1 MTLPQTVTLRNYQ
14 GVGMIKSIKLL
25 AAAGALLASASIAG
39 AAPTSTPGQSAPNV
53 GDGLTR
59 VHGCH
64 ASCERGPRGWH
75 RHAGNNCRRRPCRE
89 WRGKGRRPDSCVK
102 VGPVWFCDY

>member
-1 MTLPQTVTLRNYQ
+1 
-14 GVGMIKSIKLL
+14 MIKSLKLL

-39 AAPTSTPGQSAPNV
+39 AAPGTVGQGAPSV

-64 ASCERGPRGWH
+64 ASCERGPGGWH
-75 RHAGNNCRRRPCRE
+75 RHVGNHCARRPCRE